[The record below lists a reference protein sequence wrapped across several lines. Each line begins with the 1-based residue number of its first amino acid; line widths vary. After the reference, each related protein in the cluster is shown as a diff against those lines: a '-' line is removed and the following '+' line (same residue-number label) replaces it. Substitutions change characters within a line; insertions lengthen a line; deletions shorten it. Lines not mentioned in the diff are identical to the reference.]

1 MRWTIVGVA
10 RFGSD
15 VGHTEL
21 SIHVAVLRYD
31 SRNSIFSRPR
41 SQIDIAR
48 FMVAAA
54 ASAANVKVT
63 PLGRHNGEFC
73 RLDNAMVF
81 EEPDGLRSLDDAGC
95 TVV

>member
-1 MRWTIVGVA
+1 
-10 RFGSD
+10 
-15 VGHTEL
+15 
-21 SIHVAVLRYD
+21 
-31 SRNSIFSRPR
+31 
-41 SQIDIAR
+41 
-48 FMVAAA
+48 MVAAA